1 MVSETGVTFPWESQ
15 AMRGDD
21 LPMDLGYADQ
31 VMYLSLRL
39 LYATHRKGIIT
50 REQAVKEKK
59 QLLEEYRMYKFRED
73 LEKQWVEQIRLTE
86 LARAEY
92 RKNPTVDNGMKLVHL
107 LEGRKPNAEM

>member
-1 MVSETGVTFPWESQ
+1 MN
-15 AMRGDD
+15 GDD

-39 LYATHRKGIIT
+39 LYATYRKGTIT

-59 QLLEEYRMYKFRED
+59 QLLDEYRMYSFREKMGQ
-73 LEKQWVEQIRLTE
+73 EWVEQIRLTE

-92 RKNPTVDNGMKLVHL
+92 RKNPTEENGMRLVEL
-107 LEGRKPNAEM
+107 LEGRNLK